1 MRLGAG
7 TGSSGARPA
16 TALIADDE
24 APMRDLLRARLQA
37 VWPELAIVAEAANGV
52 EAVELGERHRPDIAF
67 LDIRM
72 PGLSGIEA
80 ARRLYR
86 DAHIVFATAYDQYA
100 LDAFEQGALDY
111 LLKPV
116 SAERL
121 ATTCARL
128 RTRMQAAP
136 AARSAAGAA
145 VAAAAGMA
153 SPACAPDDI
162 GAQLARLATLLER
175 GGHGNA
181 PGGAGKH
188 GYLRWIQAQVGAS
201 LRMVSTREVLFF
213 QSDEKYTRV
222 QTASSEFL
230 IRKTLKELL
239 DELDPDEFWRI
250 HRSTLVRVDAI
261 AEVVRDLR
269 GRQLLRL
276 RGSAHE
282 LEVSRNHGY
291 LFQQM

>member
-1 MRLGAG
+1 MEE
-7 TGSSGARPA
+7 RPV

-24 APMRDLLRARLQA
+24 APMRDLLRARLRQ
-37 VWPELAIVAEAANGV
+37 VWPELQIVAEAANGV
-52 EAVELGERHRPDIAF
+52 EAVELGEQFRPDIAF

-80 ARRLYR
+80 ARRLYER
-86 DAHIVFATAYDQYA
+86 SHIVFATAYDQYA

-128 RTRMQAAP
+128 QARLRARANAAAEAAP
-136 AARSAAGAA
+136 Q
-145 VAAAAGMA
+145 
-153 SPACAPDDI
+153 DI
-162 GAQLARLATLLER
+162 GQQLAKLTALLENR
-175 GGHGNA
+175 GKPEKPA
-181 PGGAGKH
+181 
-188 GYLRWIQAQVGAS
+188 YLRWIQAQVGSS

-222 QTASSEFL
+222 QTAGAEFL

-261 AEVVRDLR
+261 AEVKRDLR
-269 GRQLLRL
+269 GRQMLKV
-276 RGSAHE
+276 RGYAGE
-282 LEVSRNHGY
+282 LEVSRNHSY

>member
-1 MRLGAG
+1 
-7 TGSSGARPA
+7 
-16 TALIADDE
+16 
-24 APMRDLLRARLQA
+24 
-37 VWPELAIVAEAANGV
+37 VAEAANGV
-52 EAVELGERHRPDIAF
+52 EAVELGEKFRPDIAF

-72 PGLSGIEA
+72 PGMSGIEA
-80 ARRLYR
+80 ARRLYER
-86 DAHIVFATAYDQYA
+86 SHIVFATAYDQYA

-128 RTRMQAAP
+128 QARLRARANAAAEAAP
-136 AARSAAGAA
+136 Q
-145 VAAAAGMA
+145 
-153 SPACAPDDI
+153 DI
-162 GAQLARLATLLER
+162 GQQLAKLTALLENR
-175 GGHGNA
+175 GKPEKPA
-181 PGGAGKH
+181 
-188 GYLRWIQAQVGAS
+188 YLRWIQAQVGSS
-201 LRMVSTREVLFF
+201 LRMVSTREILFF

-222 QTASSEFL
+222 QTVGAEFL

-261 AEVVRDLR
+261 AEVKRDLR
-269 GRQLLRL
+269 GRQMLKV
-276 RGSAHE
+276 RGYPGE
-282 LEVSRNHGY
+282 LEVSRNHSY

>member
-1 MRLGAG
+1 MV
-7 TGSSGARPA
+7 

-24 APMRDLLRARLQA
+24 APMRDLLRARLQQA
-37 VWPELAIVAEAANGV
+37 WPDLQIVAEAANGV
-52 EAVELGERHRPDIAF
+52 EAVELGETLRPDIAF

-80 ARRLYR
+80 ARRLYER
-86 DAHIVFATAYDQYA
+86 SHIVFATAYDQYA

-128 RTRMQAAP
+128 QARLRKRTAADAAP
-136 AARSAAGAA
+136 
-145 VAAAAGMA
+145 
-153 SPACAPDDI
+153 PQDI
-162 GAQLARLATLLER
+162 GQQLAKLTSLLE
-175 GGHGNA
+175 NK
-181 PGGAGKH
+181 GKPEKPT
-188 GYLRWIQAQVGAS
+188 YLRWIQAQVGAS
-201 LRMVSTREVLFF
+201 LRMVSTREILFF

-222 QTASSEFL
+222 QTAAAEFL

-261 AEVVRDLR
+261 AEVKRDLR
-269 GRQLLRL
+269 GRQMLKV
-276 RGSAHE
+276 RGYPGE
-282 LEVSRNHGY
+282 LEVSRNHSY

>member
-1 MRLGAG
+1 MED
-7 TGSSGARPA
+7 RPV

-24 APMRDLLRARLQA
+24 APMRDLLRARLQQ
-37 VWPELAIVAEAANGV
+37 VWPDLQIVAEAANGV
-52 EAVELGERHRPDIAF
+52 EAVELGEKFRPDIAF

-80 ARRLYR
+80 ARRLYER
-86 DAHIVFATAYDQYA
+86 SHIVFATAYDQYA

-128 RTRMQAAP
+128 QARLRARATANAAP
-136 AARSAAGAA
+136 Q
-145 VAAAAGMA
+145 
-153 SPACAPDDI
+153 DI
-162 GAQLARLATLLER
+162 GRQLAQLTALLEGR
-175 GGHGNA
+175 GKPDRPA
-181 PGGAGKH
+181 
-188 GYLRWIQAQVGAS
+188 YLRWIQAQVGAS
-201 LRMVSTREVLFF
+201 LRMVSTREILFF

-222 QTASSEFL
+222 QTVGAEFL

-261 AEVVRDLR
+261 AEVKRDLR
-269 GRQLLRL
+269 GRQMLKV
-276 RGSAHE
+276 RGWPGE
-282 LEVSRNHGY
+282 LEVSRNHSY

>member
-1 MRLGAG
+1 MNMDRMPL
-7 TGSSGARPA
+7 
-16 TALIADDE
+16 TAMIADDE
-24 APMRDLLRARLQA
+24 APMRDLLRARLAA
-37 VWPELAIVAEAANGV
+37 VWPELRIVAEAANGV
-52 EAVELGERHRPDIAF
+52 EAVALGEQHQPDIAF

-72 PGLSGIEA
+72 PGMSGIEA
-80 ARRLYR
+80 ARQLYR
-86 DAHIVFATAYDQYA
+86 RSHIVFATAYDQYA

-128 RTRMQAAP
+128 RSRLKAP
-136 AARSAAGAA
+136 
-145 VAAAAGMA
+145 V
-153 SPACAPDDI
+153 PAQPDI
-162 GAQLARLATLLER
+162 GQQLAKLTALLENK
-175 GGHGNA
+175 GLEK
-181 PGGAGKH
+181 PKT

-222 QTASSEFL
+222 QTVGGELL
-230 IRKTLKELL
+230 IRKTLKELAE
-239 DELDPDEFWRI
+239 ELDPDEFWRI

-261 AEVVRDLR
+261 GEVARDLR
-269 GRQLLRL
+269 GRHMLKL
-276 RGSAHE
+276 RGHPFE
-282 LEVSRNHGY
+282 LEVSRNHTY

>member
-1 MRLGAG
+1 MV
-7 TGSSGARPA
+7 

-24 APMRDLLRARLQA
+24 APMRDLLRARLQQA
-37 VWPELAIVAEAANGV
+37 WPDLQIVAEAANGV
-52 EAVELGERHRPDIAF
+52 EAVELGERFRPDIAF

-80 ARRLYR
+80 ARRLYER
-86 DAHIVFATAYDQYA
+86 SHIVFATAYDQYA

-128 RTRMQAAP
+128 QARLRK
-136 AARSAAGAA
+136 RSS
-145 VAAAAGMA
+145 AAAA
-153 SPACAPDDI
+153 PPQDI
-162 GAQLARLATLLER
+162 GQQLAKLTTLLE
-175 GGHGNA
+175 NK
-181 PGGAGKH
+181 GKPEKPT
-188 GYLRWIQAQVGAS
+188 YLRWIQAQVGAS
-201 LRMVSTREVLFF
+201 LRMVSTREILFF

-222 QTASSEFL
+222 QTAAAEFL

-261 AEVVRDLR
+261 AEVKRDLR
-269 GRQLLRL
+269 GRQMLKV
-276 RGSAHE
+276 RGYPGE

>member
-1 MRLGAG
+1 MEE
-7 TGSSGARPA
+7 RPV

-24 APMRDLLRARLQA
+24 APMRDLLRARLA
-37 VWPELAIVAEAANGV
+37 SVWPDLQIVAEAANGV
-52 EAVELGERHRPDIAF
+52 EAVELGEKFRPDIAF

-80 ARRLYR
+80 ARRLYER
-86 DAHIVFATAYDQYA
+86 SQIVFATAYDQYA

-128 RTRMQAAP
+128 RARLR
-136 AARSAAGAA
+136 ARSGTAAE
-145 VAAAAGMA
+145 
-153 SPACAPDDI
+153 APPQDI
-162 GAQLARLATLLER
+162 GQQLAKLTTLLENR
-175 GGHGNA
+175 GK
-181 PGGAGKH
+181 PEKPT
-188 GYLRWIQAQVGAS
+188 YLRWIQAQVGAS
-201 LRMVSTREVLFF
+201 LRMVSTREILFF

-222 QTASSEFL
+222 QTVGAEFL

-261 AEVVRDLR
+261 AEVKRDLR
-269 GRQLLRL
+269 GRQMLKV
-276 RGSAHE
+276 RGYPGE
-282 LEVSRNHGY
+282 LEVSRNHSY